1 MKTTV
6 IILTSGAANRHIL
19 IKGLLRSLARQSVKP
34 SEVIIATETAG
45 EELAKTASE
54 YLGNIDF
61 RVIETGYWNK
71 CWTANKAILESKGDI
86 VFLLEDDLY
95 LAPNFIEEVL
105 KTFEEYPEASCVY
118 TKCIWVFREGV
129 RSKGGLIGWLAK
141 TLSKLSVHESVL
153 PKMVKKIN
161 DHLAEIPVFTMSV
174 ACKKEALLKAGLYD
188 TRVKEP
194 ILGEDYDLAL
204 RIRKTGYKIIQTTKT
219 VSYHLTKQVSKGII
233 KYSKDPAKIM
243 GTYET
248 EIYFMTKNR
257 DVLRLK
263 NVVSHVV
270 YRLMEAMI
278 WSVRARNIRVV
289 SYGIAGLVKGFVKG
303 ILYQRYWASSILV
316 KVSHNKGRNRVFFVH
331 MHRYRRVHD
340 K

>member
-6 IILTSGAANRHIL
+6 IILTSGTADRHIL

-45 EELAKTASE
+45 EELAKIVSE

-105 KTFEEYPEASCVY
+105 KTFEEHPEAGCVY
-118 TKCIWVFREGV
+118 TKCIWVFREGA
-129 RSKGGLIGWLAK
+129 RSKGGLMGRLAK
-141 TLSKLSVHESVL
+141 MMSKLSIHESVL
-153 PKMVKKIN
+153 LRNFRKIN
-161 DHLAEIPVFTMSV
+161 DHLIEVPVFTMSA
-174 ACKKEALLKAGLYD
+174 ACKKEVLLKAGLYD
-188 TRVKEP
+188 MRVKEP

-204 RIRKTGYKIIQTTKT
+204 RIRKTGYRIIQTSRA

-233 KYSKDPAKIM
+233 KYGKDPAKLM

-248 EIYFMTKNR
+248 EIYFITKNR
-257 DVLRLK
+257 DVLGAV
-263 NVVSHVV
+263 NVINHIV
-270 YRLMEAMI
+270 YRVIEAI
-278 WSVRARNIRVV
+278 TWGIRSKNILTIF
-289 SYGIAGLVKGFVKG
+289 YGIAGSIKGFIKG
-303 ILYQRYWASSILV
+303 ITYA
-316 KVSHNKGRNRVFFVH
+316 
-331 MHRYRRVHD
+331 
-340 K
+340 

>member
-6 IILTSGAANRHIL
+6 IILTSGTTDRHVL

-34 SEVIIATETAG
+34 SEVVIAAETAG
-45 EELAKTASE
+45 EELAKIAGE

-105 KTFEEYPEASCVY
+105 KAFEEYPEAGCVY
-118 TKCIWVFREGV
+118 TKCVWVFREGI

-141 TLSKLSVHESVL
+141 TISKLSIHESVL
-153 PKMVKKIN
+153 SRNFRKIN
-161 DHLAEIPVFTMSV
+161 DHLNEVPVFTMSV
-174 ACKKEALLKAGLYD
+174 ACKKEALLKTGLYD
-188 TRVKEP
+188 MRVKEP

-204 RIRKTGYKIIQTTKT
+204 RIRKTGYRIIQTTRA

-233 KYSKDPAKIM
+233 KYGKDPAKLM

-248 EIYFMTKNR
+248 EIYFVVKNR
-257 DVLRLK
+257 DVLGAV
-263 NVVSHVV
+263 NVINHAT
-270 YRLMEAMI
+270 YRVIEAVA
-278 WSVRARNIRVV
+278 WGIR
-289 SYGIAGLVKGFVKG
+289 SRSLSTMFYGVAGSIKGFIKG
-303 ILYQRYWASSILV
+303 ITYA
-316 KVSHNKGRNRVFFVH
+316 
-331 MHRYRRVHD
+331 
-340 K
+340 

>member
-6 IILTSGAANRHIL
+6 IILTSGTADRHIL

-34 SEVIIATETAG
+34 SEVVIATETAG
-45 EELAKTASE
+45 EELAKIASE

-61 RVIETGYWNK
+61 RVTETGYWNK

-105 KTFEEYPEASCVY
+105 KTFEEYPEAGCVY

-129 RSKGGLIGWLAK
+129 RSEGGLIGWLAK

-161 DHLAEIPVFTMSV
+161 DHLAEISVFTMSV
-174 ACKKEALLKAGLYD
+174 ACRKKVLLKAGLYD
-188 TRVKEP
+188 IKVKEP
-194 ILGEDYDLAL
+194 LLGEDYDLAL
-204 RIRKTGYKIIQTTKT
+204 RIRKMGYKIIQTTRA

-233 KYSKDPAKIM
+233 KYSKDPAKLM

-248 EIYFMTKNR
+248 EVYFVVKNR
-257 DVLRLK
+257 DVLGTV
-263 NVVSHVV
+263 NVINHAT
-270 YRLMEAMI
+270 YRVIEAVA
-278 WSVRARNIRVV
+278 WGIR
-289 SYGIAGLVKGFVKG
+289 SRSLSTTFYGVAGSIKGFIKG
-303 ILYQRYWASSILV
+303 ITYA
-316 KVSHNKGRNRVFFVH
+316 
-331 MHRYRRVHD
+331 
-340 K
+340 

>member
-6 IILTSGAANRHIL
+6 IILTSGTADRHIL

-34 SEVIIATETAG
+34 SEVVIATETAG
-45 EELAKTASE
+45 EELAKIASE

-61 RVIETGYWNK
+61 RVTETGYWNK

-105 KTFEEYPEASCVY
+105 KTFEEYPEAGCVY

-161 DHLAEIPVFTMSV
+161 DHLAEISVFTMSV
-174 ACKKEALLKAGLYD
+174 ACRKKVLLKAGLYD
-188 TRVKEP
+188 IKVTWRR
-194 ILGEDYDLAL
+194 L
-204 RIRKTGYKIIQTTKT
+204 R
-219 VSYHLTKQVSKGII
+219 SCS
-233 KYSKDPAKIM
+233 
-243 GTYET
+243 
-248 EIYFMTKNR
+248 
-257 DVLRLK
+257 
-263 NVVSHVV
+263 
-270 YRLMEAMI
+270 
-278 WSVRARNIRVV
+278 
-289 SYGIAGLVKGFVKG
+289 
-303 ILYQRYWASSILV
+303 
-316 KVSHNKGRNRVFFVH
+316 
-331 MHRYRRVHD
+331 
-340 K
+340 